1 MISQNNIESLVLKG
15 RITSDFEYEK
25 ALTADRKLK
34 LCLNENP
41 QYKTL
46 RYKLRDIIDNY
57 ESAKWSEVDKIDD
70 DNPFENDET
79 EYIEEQERL
88 FLENRKKAI
97 EKKIIECNVTLE
109 DLASILGRK
118 SKSYMLELMNGIKP
132 FSLRDLIII
141 NRVFNIQMDLLI
153 PRFLSK
159 HDEAE
164 VEEAVKKLDNPKV
177 KVSFDEVVLY

>member
-88 FLENRKKAI
+88 LQKKQGLMCCGHVGCI
-97 EKKIIECNVTLE
+97 WSCN
-109 DLASILGRK
+109 D
-118 SKSYMLELMNGIKP
+118 
-132 FSLRDLIII
+132 
-141 NRVFNIQMDLLI
+141 
-153 PRFLSK
+153 
-159 HDEAE
+159 
-164 VEEAVKKLDNPKV
+164 
-177 KVSFDEVVLY
+177 